1 MRADLATSPDHSRSP
16 KPSPQERLIEV
27 KTTNGGVRTPFYLTR
42 NEHEVSEV
50 RGDVWR
56 LYRVHLFAQCP
67 SIYTLSPPLAQ
78 ALHLRAE
85 AWRASFQ

>member
-1 MRADLATSPDHSRSP
+1 
-16 KPSPQERLIEV
+16 
-27 KTTNGGVRTPFYLTR
+27 
-42 NEHEVSEV
+42 V